1 MSQSAI
7 ESLFGDDSFFEPT
20 FLLWPRRSTAQTSF
34 REHFLRR
41 RAQLMESFQSDI
53 RDDLFR
59 ELTDGL
65 HRDLFQTLEG
75 LCSAPASRISANQAQ
90 DKTLA
95 WTLDTQGFSPEEISV
110 TVSGRR
116 LEVMAAKGNTQTAAS
131 GDSAESKPTGFV
143 QSVALPDHVDPTMLT
158 CTQGEDGLLR
168 IESETKQDP
177 PEERTVPVRFRTSL
191 DFPLTRDDTS
201 KTAEVSSEKST

>member
-1 MSQSAI
+1 TKMSQSAI

-20 FLLWPRRSTAQTSF
+20 FLLWPRRNMVQTSF
-34 REHFLRR
+34 REHFLQR
-41 RAQLMESFQSDI
+41 RAQLMERFQADI
-53 RDDLFR
+53 QGSLFG

-65 HRDLFQTLEG
+65 PRDLFETLDS
-75 LCSAPASRISANQAQ
+75 LCSPSASRISANQAQ

-116 LEVMAAKGNTQTAAS
+116 LEVMAAKTNLQPAAS
-131 GDSAESKPTGFV
+131 ADADSKPTGFV
-143 QSVALPDHVDPTMLT
+143 QSVALPDHIDPTMLT
-158 CTQGEDGLLR
+158 CTQSQDGLLR

-177 PEERTVPVRFRTSL
+177 PEERVVPIRFRTSL
-191 DFPLTRDDTS
+191 DFPLTKEDTS
-201 KTAEVSSEKST
+201 STEVSSKT